1 MKIVSV
7 PMGNVSLPTSE
18 DGKART
24 AIQVYC
30 YLNSL
35 SLINISCHHT
45 YIDPG
50 SKCSTMSVLHGPV
63 RVDSEN
69 LSET

>member
-1 MKIVSV
+1 MKTVSV
-7 PMGNVSLPTSE
+7 PMGNLSLPTSE

-30 YLNSL
+30 YLDSL
-35 SLINISCHHT
+35 SDR
-45 YIDPG
+45 YIVP
-50 SKCSTMSVLHGPV
+50 SYLQRPRIQEHSTMSVLHGPV